1 VGERASE
8 RVSGR
13 NVEAA
18 NALDA
23 LALREQ
29 LWAVAQRASDA
40 IMAVYAQPFEVVW
53 KPDHSP
59 VTEADV
65 RSQAVIAEG
74 LEALLPGVP
83 MLAEEG
89 EAVPHAQRVHWPRF
103 WCVDPLD
110 GTRDFV
116 HRTGEFSINI
126 GLVVGASPVLGLLH
140 APVQALSYF
149 GAPGVGAWRREGTG
163 AWTPIHTQAPL
174 DENWRVFTSRQHT
187 GPETLAYIDAL
198 KQRGHVEVL
207 RRGSAIKA
215 CLVADGSAHLYPR
228 LGPTFEWDTAA
239 AQAVVEG
246 AGGIVHSLSDGRPLR
261 YNKPDVRNPPFL
273 VAWGP
278 DAPKL

>member
-1 VGERASE
+1 MRD
-8 RVSGR
+8 VSSDT
-13 NVEAA
+13 
-18 NALDA
+18 LDA
-23 LALREQ
+23 LSFREPLWQ
-29 LWAVAQRASDA
+29 LAQRASEA
-40 IMAVYAQPFEVVW
+40 ILSVYAQAFDVVW
-53 KPDHSP
+53 KEDQSP
-59 VTEADV
+59 VTQADV
-65 RSQAVIAEG
+65 RSQALIQVG

-89 EAVPHAQRVHWPRF
+89 DVPPYAARAAWTRF

-116 HRTGEFSINI
+116 NRTGEFSINM
-126 GLVVGASPVLGLLH
+126 GLVVGNTPVLGLLH

-149 GAPGVGAWRREGTG
+149 GAPGVGAWKREGNG
-163 AWTPIHTQAPL
+163 AWQAIQPQAPR
-174 DENWRVFTSRQHT
+174 DGPMRIFTSRQHT
-187 GPETLAYIDAL
+187 GPKTLAFIDRL
-198 KQRGHVEVL
+198 SERGRVELL

-246 AGGIVHSLSDGRPLR
+246 AGAVIRSLEDGLPLR
-261 YNKPDVRNPPFL
+261 YNKPDVRNPEFI

-278 DAPKL
+278 EAPML